1 MELVSKIKEILC
13 LHHSHLDIG
22 YTHPQPLLLELQC
35 DYIDEAIDL
44 CLKTEDYPE
53 ESRFRWTCEATYPVL
68 KWLETASEERVAT
81 FQRLLKNEQICIA
94 ALMIH
99 TTPLVNAEQMAK
111 ILYPIRELRRKFDIQ
126 INTAI
131 NHDVNGQPWPMS
143 QAMLDA
149 GIDLYITG
157 INVHFGGIPFK
168 RPAVFNWETPDKR
181 SLLTFQGEHY
191 SLFSQFFN
199 TSMADTEEM
208 AKGIKEYVDRLESNG
223 YEHDFVYLTATNPPL
238 FDNNSPDPQLADLI
252 RQYNEEGHEFKVR
265 FVTPEMLLEK
275 VKGIDPEIIPT
286 YSGDWTDFW
295 NFGSG
300 SSAREVRIN
309 RRTKHVL
316 RKADLLE
323 SLQGSPGNR
332 YDKIK
337 KESYFHVNLFD
348 EHTWGAAHS
357 ITDPDH
363 PEVYSQRTHKSH
375 MAYQAS
381 DLSAYVLGKQMEK
394 LAENPLQSLEP
405 EGVLLVNTSDV
416 AQTVPLN
423 VPEEYFLEGRHLAA
437 ARVKQFLPYGKD
449 EGAKKYFGMVEVAPY
464 SYKKIPFSKLEEQL
478 AQAPKKEVQYTVT
491 ENTIE
496 TPFYVMTFDPKSGR
510 IVQLLDKR
518 RNWDMIDKGSEWTFF
533 EYVHECMN
541 PLHHVPER
549 STFFPRDVDL
559 GNKSISVWNHNW
571 KSIRAGAKCVISYEI
586 DTTKHDLVSYI
597 MHVEGPGVSRLDQ
610 KITFSVKDEKI
621 ELIASLDK
629 EDVRTPES
637 IYFAFPLQLQ
647 QGWKSQFDTAGM
659 FVELDR
665 EQLGTVSKDWV
676 TVDQTVSIYDEQ
688 KGITLA
694 CPDAPLVQIGDFN
707 FGKESKEIERNENP
721 LLLAWPMNNYWDTN
735 FWINQPGR
743 IKFKYELTPFEQF
756 DQMEAYKA
764 GVSAAEPVEMNMSTS
779 CTSEE
784 SGQLFAGDGDG
795 IIPLYIKPASD
806 NNGIILTLRN
816 LTEKQE
822 TYTFSVPGKT
832 IISSSIV
839 NILEED
845 RNEIEIIN
853 GSINITLQGRQQ
865 QYVRVVLGD

>member
-1 MELVSKIKEILC
+1 MSKVKEILC

-22 YTHPQPLLLELQC
+22 YTHPQPLLLELQR

-68 KWLETASEERVAT
+68 KWLETASEERVGA
-81 FQRLLKNEQICIA
+81 FQRMITNGQIGIA
-94 ALMIH
+94 AMMMH
-99 TTPLVNAEQMAK
+99 TTPLVNAEQVAR
-111 ILYPIRELRRKFDIQ
+111 ILAPIRELRQKFDIK

-131 NHDVNGQPWPMS
+131 NHDVNGQPWPIS
-143 QAMLDA
+143 QLLLDA
-149 GIDLYITG
+149 GVDFYITG

-168 RPAVFNWETPDKR
+168 RPAVFNWLTPDQR

-191 SLFSQFFN
+191 SLFSQFFH
-199 TSMADTEEM
+199 TSMADTNRMHE
-208 AKGIKEYVDRLESNG
+208 GIKEYVDRLESNG
-223 YEHDFVYLTATNPPL
+223 YEHDFIYLTATNPPL
-238 FDNNSPDPQLADLI
+238 FDNNCPDPQLADLI

-275 VKGIDPEIIPT
+275 VKGIDPKTIPT

-300 SSAREVRIN
+300 SSAREVRLN

-316 RKADLLE
+316 RKSELLE
-323 SLQGSPGNR
+323 ALQGSPGKH
-332 YDKIK
+332 YDNIK
-337 KESYFHVNLFD
+337 AESYLQVNLFD

-363 PEVYSQRTHKSH
+363 PEVYSQRNHKSH
-375 MAYQAS
+375 MAYQGA
-381 DLSAYVLGKQMEK
+381 DLSAYLLGKQMEK
-394 LAENPLQSLEP
+394 LAANPLQSWEP
-405 EGVLLVNTSDV
+405 EGILVVNTSDV
-416 AQTVPLN
+416 SQTVPLN
-423 VPEEYFLEGRHLAA
+423 VPKEFFIEGRHLAA

-449 EGAKKYFGMVEVAPY
+449 EGATKYFGTIELAPY
-464 SYKKIPFSKLEEQL
+464 SYKKIPFRQLEEQL
-478 AQAPKKEVQYTVT
+478 TSVQKEQVHFSVT

-496 TPFYVMTFDPKSGR
+496 TPFYLMTFDPKSGR
-510 IVQLLDKR
+510 IVQLHDKKRHWDMLDK
-518 RNWDMIDKGSEWTFF
+518 NSEWTLF
-533 EYVHECMN
+533 EYINESIS
-541 PLHHVPER
+541 PLHHTQER

-559 GNKSISVWNHNW
+559 GNKSISVWNHHW
-571 KSIRAGAKCVISYEI
+571 KSIRTGAKRVTSYEI
-586 DTTKHDLVSYI
+586 DTTRHDSVSYI
-597 MHVEGPGVSRLDQ
+597 MHVEAPGVSRMEQ
-610 KITFSVKDEKI
+610 KITFHVNDGKI

-629 EDVRTPES
+629 ADIRTPES

-688 KGITLA
+688 KGVTLA

-743 IKFKYELTPFEQF
+743 IQFKYELTPFAQF
-756 DQMEAYKA
+756 DQVEAHKA
-764 GVSAAEPVEMNMSTS
+764 GVSATDPVEINMAIS
-779 CTSEE
+779 CASEE
-784 SGQLFAGDGDG
+784 SGQLLAGEGEG
-795 IIPLYIKPASD
+795 IVPLYIKPAAD
-806 NNGIILTLRN
+806 NNGFILTLRN
-816 LTEKQE
+816 LTEKQG

-832 IISSSIV
+832 IISSSNV
-839 NILEED
+839 SILEED
-845 RNEIEIIN
+845 LSEIEIIN
-853 GSINITLQGRQQ
+853 GAINITLLGRQH
-865 QYVRVVLGD
+865 QYVRVVLGE